1 MYAVFASGGKQHRV
15 EIGSVIDVEKLES
28 ASGTAVDFTDIL
40 LVRDNDGATQVGVPY
55 VDGASVV
62 GEVID
67 QVKGQNVIVY
77 KSKRRKGYRRKQG
90 HRQKYTRLKITEINV

>member
-15 EIGSVIDVEKLES
+15 EVGSVIDVEKLES
-28 ASGTAVDFTDIL
+28 ASGTAVDFTEIL
-40 LVRDNDGATQVGVPY
+40 LVGDNGGATQVGAPY

-62 GEVID
+62 GEVIE
-67 QVKGQNVIVY
+67 QVKGQKVIVY